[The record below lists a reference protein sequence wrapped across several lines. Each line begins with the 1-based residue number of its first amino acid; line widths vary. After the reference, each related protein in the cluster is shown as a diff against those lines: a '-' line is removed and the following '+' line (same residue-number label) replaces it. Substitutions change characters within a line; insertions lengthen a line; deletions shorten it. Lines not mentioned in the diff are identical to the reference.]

1 MKEPTI
7 KKKISGTIEIDP
19 ERCKGCG
26 YCIAA
31 CPTGSIILDEQFN
44 SSGYFVA
51 VFDHPEEC
59 TGCAICAHVCPDI
72 AIEVWREE

>member
-1 MKEPTI
+1 MKATTI
-7 KKKISGTIEIDP
+7 KKKMSGRIEIDR

-26 YCIAA
+26 YCIDS
-31 CPTGSIILDEQFN
+31 CPKNSIIQDEQFN
-44 SSGYFVA
+44 SSGYYPA
-51 VFDHPEEC
+51 VFAHPEKC

>member
-1 MKEPTI
+1 MKDSTI
-7 KKKISGTIEIDP
+7 KKKISGTIEIDQ

-26 YCIAA
+26 YCIAE
-31 CPTGSIILDEQFN
+31 CPTGSIVLDEQFN

-51 VFDHPEEC
+51 IFAHPEEC